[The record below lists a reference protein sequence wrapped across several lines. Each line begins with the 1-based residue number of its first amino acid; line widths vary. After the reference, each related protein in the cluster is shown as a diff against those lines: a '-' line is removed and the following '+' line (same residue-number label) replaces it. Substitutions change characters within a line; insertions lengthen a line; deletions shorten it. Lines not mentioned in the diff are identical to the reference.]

1 MPHKNERVGLE
12 TQITKYRHLA
22 RQMATDPEESKR
34 IRELVV
40 ELEQKL
46 RSIDE
51 YASRQAELQVGSRQV
66 L

>member
-51 YASRQAELQVGSRQV
+51 
-66 L
+66 